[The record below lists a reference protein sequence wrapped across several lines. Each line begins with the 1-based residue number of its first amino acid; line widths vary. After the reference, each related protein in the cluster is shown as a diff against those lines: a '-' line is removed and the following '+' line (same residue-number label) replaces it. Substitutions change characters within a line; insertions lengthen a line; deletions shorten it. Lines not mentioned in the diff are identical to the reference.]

1 VSRLRP
7 YTTSDPSS
15 EEARLVRLIPSPPPM
30 SSAQAARCKERVSD
44 LARAPRVTPKPW
56 PAFTAIGAVV
66 AVAIAGGSLVV
77 NRTTA
82 STAPSEAAEVQTL
95 PPPVAE
101 PRAPEQSEAVHSVS
115 IESLPSV
122 GLPAARVPKR
132 EAVPAAPLAVTPS
145 RAEAPESEGGAD
157 ALTRELRLVDGARV
171 ELAVRPSHAYDLL
184 VRHAAE
190 FPGGQLASEREVL
203 LVDALIRTGRRAEAE
218 ARARALGA
226 REPGSPYAQRV
237 DALLSSAASKSERK

>member
-1 VSRLRP
+1 MSRLRP

-82 STAPSEAAEVQTL
+82 STAPSEAAEGQTL

-122 GLPAARVPKR
+122 GLPAARV
-132 EAVPAAPLAVTPS
+132 AVTPS